1 MPTVREEITVFGID
15 AVKKAKKNGFTS
27 SEFPVDVYV
36 AFLKFDFLDS
46 KNDPLCAIIKSW
58 VSKEGIRHMSYLTS
72 CYTGEELR
80 DADWV
85 CINLRAKNVIGSDA
99 SKRVFIPGKC
109 QVCGSLNRFEGPVC
123 PVEPPSNGQ
132 LIVSTNAGEWLIRK
146 DCCPEYSSRLGPI
159 KGEEWQG
166 WGEIQLESVPY
177 PLGSKSAGLIR
188 ETPCGGCEREGYYL
202 DCENLLRM
210 VYSEWPVNKNKS
222 GFFGSYELM
231 GNSIVDKNVIA
242 IASPILYVPGKL
254 AARLQKQVGVDFSVL
269 EFDSHDDCV
278 GMS

>member
-27 SEFPVDVYV
+27 SKFPVDVYV

-58 VSKEGIRHMSYLTS
+58 VSKEGVRHMSYLTS
-72 CYTGEELR
+72 CYTREELR

-85 CINLRAKNVIGSDA
+85 CIGLRAKNVIWSDA
-99 SKRVFIPGKC
+99 SKRVVIHGNC

-123 PVEPPSNGQ
+123 PVEPPGNGQ
-132 LIVSTNAGEWLIRK
+132 LIVITNAGEWLIRK
-146 DCCPEYSSRLGPI
+146 DCCTEYSSILGPI

-166 WGEIQLESVPY
+166 WGEIRPEPVPY
-177 PLGSKSAGLIR
+177 PLCSKSAGLIR
-188 ETPCGGCEREGYYL
+188 ETPCEGCDREGYYL

-210 VYSEWPVNKNKS
+210 VYSDWSVNQNK
-222 GFFGSYELM
+222 FCFLGSYELM
-231 GNSIVDKNVIA
+231 GNSIFNESNIA
-242 IASPILYVPGKL
+242 IASPKLYVPGKL
-254 AARLQKQVGVDFSVL
+254 AERLQKQMGVDFCVL
-269 EFDSHDDCV
+269 EFDLLKDCV
-278 GMS
+278 E